1 MVTGILY
8 GLAMDYQVFLV
19 TSMRD
24 AHVDGYRGRDS
35 IVRGVDQASRV
46 VVAAAIIMTTV
57 FSGFMSSF
65 QIDIK
70 QTASPWRSAS

>member
-35 IVRGVDQASRV
+35 IVRGVD
-46 VVAAAIIMTTV
+46 
-57 FSGFMSSF
+57 
-65 QIDIK
+65 
-70 QTASPWRSAS
+70 